1 MRDIVIIGAG
11 GFGKEVA
18 WLIEQINR
26 VEKTWNLI
34 GFVDDNNPVGSD
46 INGAL
51 ILGPIDW
58 LNDKKYAVVCS
69 ISDPSIRYKVV
80 KAQETTQ
87 NEFVNLIH
95 PKVEWSDSVTVGTG
109 TLICEGAKF
118 TVNISIGSHVIIYHD
133 SVICHD
139 AMISDF
145 CTILPS
151 VNISGNVFV
160 DTKSTFGTGSKVI
173 QNLKIGSNVMV
184 GAGSVVIR
192 DVEDDF
198 KVVGVPAKRIP

>member
-34 GFVDDNNPVGSD
+34 GFVDDNKPVGSD

-139 AMISDF
+139 AVISDF

-160 DTKSTFGTGSKVI
+160 DTKSTLGTGSKVI